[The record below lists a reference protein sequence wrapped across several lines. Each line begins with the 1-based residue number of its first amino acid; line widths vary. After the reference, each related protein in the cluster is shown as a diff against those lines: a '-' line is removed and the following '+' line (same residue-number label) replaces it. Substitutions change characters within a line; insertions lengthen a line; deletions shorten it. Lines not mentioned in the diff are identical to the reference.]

1 MSGLDWVMD
10 GALACALPVLSWRV
24 LTTDAP
30 PKAVVLFIAFGL
42 LSAVAWARLDAPDV
56 ALVEA
61 AVGTGFTG
69 ALLMSALEWIG
80 PVRQAPPPPSRY
92 QRALLSL
99 LLAGLVL
106 LLGAAVVSL
115 PHPSRGLTDEVL
127 ARLGPSGVSY
137 PVTAVLLN
145 FRGYDTLLEIVVL
158 LVAAIGV
165 QSQIAPSRPATVSN
179 GAAPIDPLLPVLVR
193 FLIPG
198 IVLVA
203 GYLLWAGSR
212 APGGA
217 FQAGTILGGGAI
229 FLLLARAVSPPSMA
243 SPLVRAALVI
253 GPATFLAIAAI
264 PLFAGSHVLE
274 YPPGWAGA
282 LILGI
287 EAALTISIAMILA
300 LFFPDTTRADRAAA
314 QPYQEGGT

>member
-1 MSGLDWVMD
+1 MTGVDWLMD

-42 LSAVAWARLDAPDV
+42 LSAVAWARLGAPDV

-69 ALLMSALEWIG
+69 ALLMSALEWLG
-80 PVRQAPPPPSRY
+80 PAQPAPPPPSRS

-106 LLGAAVVSL
+106 LLGAAVFSL
-115 PHPSRGLTDEVL
+115 PYPSRGLTDEVL
-127 ARLGPSGVSY
+127 ARLEPAGVSY

-165 QSQIAPSRPATVSN
+165 QSQLTPSRPATRSR
-179 GAAPIDPLLPVLVR
+179 GAAPTEPLLPVLVR

-198 IVLVA
+198 IILVA
-203 GYLLWAGSR
+203 GYLLWVGSR

-229 FLLLARAVSPPSMA
+229 FLLLASAVLPPSME
-243 SPLVRAALVI
+243 STLVRAALVI
-253 GPATFLAIAAI
+253 GPATFLAIAAT
-264 PLFAGSHVLE
+264 PLFAGGHLLE

-282 LILGI
+282 LILCI

-300 LFFPDTTRADRAAA
+300 MFFPDTTRADRAAA
-314 QPYQEGGT
+314 QAHQEDGT